1 MKTLAFRLAVPVLA
15 LLLTA
20 CASLAGQDPTSGA
33 SFISYPFR
41 SDVADTQMMQK
52 WARSCALCHIN
63 GEAGAPVVGDAIEWR
78 RRLAKGERA
87 VLENI
92 LEGYNSMPPL
102 GYCMACEVA
111 DFRAMTAYMAG
122 TNP

>member
-1 MKTLAFRLAVPVLA
+1 MEAVSPKLVLPM
-15 LLLTA
+15 LVLF
-20 CASLAGQDPTSGA
+20 LAGCVGIDSQVAISDS

-41 SDVADTQMMQK
+41 NDVADAEVMEK

-63 GEAGAPVVGDAIEWR
+63 GEAGAPTVGDKAQWR

-92 LEGYNSMPPL
+92 LNGHNSMPPL